1 MNRITTV
8 AFVLYYYTRPSYYQ
22 HRYKKHFNLSTTL
35 NNNLLKLHLRTLRTF
50 QNNTAMLLVY
60 ISPVVVLPKMRPGTD
75 EPIITI
81 SQIENFEN
89 FENSENFSKSQVAR
103 PHNGVKIFFRFF
115 STQND
120 SIRKKKWKFCY
131 FFENFGPPRTLE
143 TPWGGRWTPKDP
155 LNLLNVKVLITY

>member
-1 MNRITTV
+1 
-8 AFVLYYYTRPSYYQ
+8 
-22 HRYKKHFNLSTTL
+22 
-35 NNNLLKLHLRTLRTF
+35 
-50 QNNTAMLLVY
+50 MLLVYY

-81 SQIENFEN
+81 SQIEN

-120 SIRKKKWKFCY
+120 SIRKKF
-131 FFENFGPPRTLE
+131 FFENFEIFGSRTPPL
-143 TPWGGRWTPKDP
+143 TPTTHNG
-155 LNLLNVKVLITY
+155 